1 MKKIQDKNKSRVK
14 IVVQDTSFNDRAL
27 PAADDIEAS
36 LKLKSINLSNLD
48 STRQIQKNDEL
59 KNKESPKIK

>member
-1 MKKIQDKNKSRVK
+1 MKKIQDKNKSRVN
-14 IVVQDTSFNDRAL
+14 IVVQDLSFNDRAL

-48 STRQIQKNDEL
+48 STRHIQKNEDV
-59 KNKESPKIK
+59 KSKESPKIK